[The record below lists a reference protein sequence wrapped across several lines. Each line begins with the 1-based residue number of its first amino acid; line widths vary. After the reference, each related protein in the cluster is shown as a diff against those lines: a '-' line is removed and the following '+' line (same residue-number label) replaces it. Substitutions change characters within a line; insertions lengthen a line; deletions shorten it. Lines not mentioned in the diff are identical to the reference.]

1 MLVLC
6 SAVGPMLSIDIA
18 LFMFVPL
25 MTLIFLGVPVA
36 FALMSVALV
45 FGIWEFGDAVVHIF
59 VAKVQEITSSHVL
72 AAAPLFVFM
81 GAMLERSGT
90 AERLFEAIHMWT
102 RRMPGGLAVG
112 TIAMCVLFA
121 ASSGV
126 VGATETVVGMLAI
139 PVMLRYGYDKGLI
152 SGTICAGG
160 SLGSIIPPSVLVVIL
175 SLIAE
180 IGIGEMFA
188 GMIFPGLM
196 LAGCY
201 VIYILLRCTLD
212 PKSGPR
218 LPPSDDDPSLAEKL
232 RITAV
237 ALLPPVVLI
246 FVVLGTI
253 LAGMAVPTEA
263 ASMGAV
269 GAVVLTVI
277 YRNFTFAVLREAIL
291 KTISIT
297 AMILTILLG
306 GTMFSSVFVG
316 IGGLLAA
323 ERAIEFMAFGP
334 WGTLFLILA
343 LAFLAGFV
351 MDVLSIILI
360 VVPIAVPLIMGFGFD
375 TIWFFILLLITL
387 QTSLLTPPM
396 AGAIFYLRAIAP
408 PEITLRDMYRGMTP
422 FILLHFVVLALVM
435 VFPELALWLPDKLLG
450 FD

>member
-1 MLVLC
+1 MD
-6 SAVGPMLSIDIA
+6 SALI
-18 LFMFVPL
+18 MFLPL
-25 MTLIFLGVPVA
+25 MALIFLGVPVA
-36 FALMSVALV
+36 FALISVALV
-45 FGIWEFGDAVVHIF
+45 FSVMEYGGGTVHLF

-72 AAAPLFVFM
+72 AAAPLFIFM

-112 TIAMCVLFA
+112 TIVMCVLFA

-180 IGIGEMFA
+180 IGIGDMFA
-188 GMIFPGLM
+188 GMLFPGLI
-196 LAGCY
+196 LATL
-201 VIYILLRCTLD
+201 YILYILVRCAFD

-218 LPPSDDDPSLAEKL
+218 LPPTEDDPPLIEKL
-232 RITAV
+232 QITAV
-237 ALLPPVVLI
+237 ALLPPVILI

-253 LAGMAVPTEA
+253 IGGMAVPTEA

-269 GAVVLTVI
+269 GALVLTII
-277 YRNFTFAVLREAIL
+277 YQNFTFGVLKEAIL

-306 GTMFSSVFVG
+306 GTMFSSVF
-316 IGGLLAA
+316 IGSGGYAAA
-323 ERAIEFMAFGP
+323 EEIIEVMQLGG
-334 WGTLFLILA
+334 WGTLFLILF
-343 LAFLAGFV
+343 LVFLAGFV

-360 VVPIAVPLIMGFGFD
+360 VVPIAVPLMNGFGFD

-396 AGAIFYLRAIAP
+396 AGAIFYLRSIAP
-408 PEITLRDMYRGMTP
+408 PSITLRDMYRGMTP
-422 FILLHFVVLALVM
+422 FILLHFVVMGLVM
-435 VFPELALWLPDKLLG
+435 VFPNLALWLPEVLLG
-450 FD
+450 FN

>member
-1 MLVLC
+1 
-6 SAVGPMLSIDIA
+6 
-18 LFMFVPL
+18 
-25 MTLIFLGVPVA
+25 
-36 FALMSVALV
+36 
-45 FGIWEFGDAVVHIF
+45 
-59 VAKVQEITSSHVL
+59 
-72 AAAPLFVFM
+72 
-81 GAMLERSGT
+81 
-90 AERLFEAIHMWT
+90 
-102 RRMPGGLAVG
+102 
-112 TIAMCVLFA
+112 MCVLFA

-139 PVMLRYGYDKGLI
+139 PVMLRYGYDKALI

-180 IGIGEMFA
+180 IGIGDMFA
-188 GMIFPGLM
+188 GMLFPGLM

-201 VIYILLRCTLD
+201 VLYILIRCTLD
-212 PKSGPR
+212 PNSGPR

-253 LAGMAVPTEA
+253 IAGMAVPTEA

-277 YRNFTFAVLREAIL
+277 YRNFTFSVLREAIL

-297 AMILTILLG
+297 AMILTILLA

-323 ERAIEFMAFGP
+323 ERAIEVMEFGS
-334 WGTLFLILA
+334 WGTLLLILA
-343 LAFLAGFV
+343 LTFLAGFV

-360 VVPIAVPLIMGFGFD
+360 VVPVAVPLITGFGFD
-375 TIWFFILLLITL
+375 IIWFFILLLITL

-450 FD
+450 FN

>member
-1 MLVLC
+1 
-6 SAVGPMLSIDIA
+6 MLSIDMA

-25 MTLIFLGVPVA
+25 MVLIFLGVPVA
-36 FALMSVALV
+36 FSLLSVALV
-45 FGIWEFGDAVVHIF
+45 FGIWNFGGGVVHIF
-59 VAKVQEITSSHVL
+59 VGKIQEITASHAL

-90 AERLFEAIHMWT
+90 AKRLFEVIHMWT
-102 RRMPGGLAVG
+102 RWMPGGLAVG
-112 TIAMCVLFA
+112 TILMCVLFA

-139 PVMLRYGYDKGLI
+139 PVMLRHGYDKGLI

-180 IGIGEMFA
+180 IGIGDMFA
-188 GMIFPGLM
+188 AMLFPGLI
-196 LAGCY
+196 LAGLY
-201 VIYILLRCTLD
+201 LLYILIRCGLD
-212 PKSGPR
+212 PNAGPR
-218 LPPSDDDPSLAEKL
+218 VPRPDDEPVLIEKL
-232 RITAV
+232 QLTAV
-237 ALLPPVVLI
+237 ALLPPIMLI
-246 FVVLGTI
+246 LVVLGTI

-263 ASMGAV
+263 ASMGAI
-269 GAVVLTVI
+269 GAIVLTVL
-277 YRNFTFAVLREAIL
+277 YKNFSWEVLREAIL

-306 GTMFSSVFVG
+306 GTIFSSIF
-316 IGGLLAA
+316 IATGGMLAA
-323 ERAIEFMAFGP
+323 ERTIELMQLGA

-343 LAFLAGFV
+343 LTFLAGFV

-360 VVPIAVPLIMGFGFD
+360 VIPIAVPLMLGFGFD
-375 TIWFFILLLITL
+375 VIWFFILLLITL

-422 FILLHFVVLALVM
+422 FILLHFVVLSLVM
-435 VFPELALWLPDKLLG
+435 LFPSVALWLPDKLFG
-450 FD
+450 FN

>member
-1 MLVLC
+1 
-6 SAVGPMLSIDIA
+6 MLSIDIA
-18 LFMFVPL
+18 LFMFAPL
-25 MTLIFLGVPVA
+25 MALIFLGVPVA

-45 FGIWEFGDAVVHIF
+45 FGIWEFGDAAVHLF

-102 RRMPGGLAVG
+102 RRLPGGLAVG

-139 PVMLRYGYDKGLI
+139 PVMLRYGYDKALI

-180 IGIGEMFA
+180 IGIGDMFA
-188 GMIFPGLM
+188 GMLFPGLM

-201 VIYILLRCTLD
+201 VLYILIRCTLD
-212 PKSGPR
+212 PNSGPR

-253 LAGMAVPTEA
+253 IAGMAVPTEA

-277 YRNFTFAVLREAIL
+277 YRNFTFSVLREAIL

-297 AMILTILLG
+297 AMILTILLA

-323 ERAIEFMAFGP
+323 ERAIEVMEFGS
-334 WGTLFLILA
+334 WGTLLLILA
-343 LAFLAGFV
+343 LTFLAGFV

-360 VVPIAVPLIMGFGFD
+360 VVPVAVPLITGFGFD
-375 TIWFFILLLITL
+375 IIWFFILLLITL

-435 VFPELALWLPDKLLG
+435 VFPELALWLPDKLIG
-450 FD
+450 FN

>member
-1 MLVLC
+1 
-6 SAVGPMLSIDIA
+6 MLSVDVA
-18 LFMFVPL
+18 LFMFAPL
-25 MTLIFLGVPVA
+25 MALIFLGVPVA

-45 FGIWEFGDAVVHIF
+45 FGIWEFGDAAVHLF

-102 RRMPGGLAVG
+102 RRLPGGLAVG

-139 PVMLRYGYDKGLI
+139 PVMLRYGYDKSLI

-180 IGIGEMFA
+180 IGIGDMFA
-188 GMIFPGLM
+188 GMLFPGLM

-201 VIYILLRCTLD
+201 VLYILIRCTLD
-212 PKSGPR
+212 PNSGPR
-218 LPPSDDDPSLAEKL
+218 LPPSDDDPSLVEKL

-253 LAGMAVPTEA
+253 IAGMAVPTEA

-323 ERAIEFMAFGP
+323 ERAIEVMEFGS
-334 WGTLFLILA
+334 WGTLLLILA
-343 LAFLAGFV
+343 LTFLAGFV

-360 VVPIAVPLIMGFGFD
+360 VVPVAVPLITGFGFD
-375 TIWFFILLLITL
+375 IIWFFILLLITL

-422 FILLHFVVLALVM
+422 FILLHFIVLALVM

-450 FD
+450 FN

>member
-1 MLVLC
+1 MLN
-6 SAVGPMLSIDIA
+6 IDVA
-18 LFMFVPL
+18 LFMFAPL
-25 MTLIFLGVPVA
+25 MILIFIGVPVA
-36 FALMSVALV
+36 FSLISVALV
-45 FGIWEFGDAVVHIF
+45 FGVWRFGDAAVYVY
-59 VAKVQEITSSHVL
+59 VAKVQEITGSHVL

-102 RRMPGGLAVG
+102 RRMPGGLAIG

-175 SLIAE
+175 ALIAE
-180 IGIGEMFA
+180 IGIGDMFA
-188 GMIFPGLM
+188 GMLLPGLI
-196 LAGCY
+196 LALLY
-201 VIYILLRCTLD
+201 VLYILIRCTLD
-212 PKSGPR
+212 PTSGPR
-218 LPPSDDDPSLAEKL
+218 LPATEDDPPLGEKL
-232 RITAV
+232 RITAI
-237 ALLPPVVLI
+237 ALLPPVLLI
-246 FVVLGTI
+246 FAVLGTI
-253 LAGMAVPTEA
+253 LGGMAVPTEA

-269 GAVVLTVI
+269 GAVVLTLI
-277 YRNFTFAVLREAIL
+277 YRNFTLGVLREAIL

-306 GTMFSSVFVG
+306 GTMFSGVFIG
-316 IGGLLAA
+316 IGGLVAV
-323 ERAIEFMAFGP
+323 ERAIEVLQLGS
-334 WGTLFLILA
+334 WGTLFLILF
-343 LAFLAGFV
+343 LTFLAGFI
-351 MDVLSIILI
+351 MDVISIILI
-360 VVPIAVPLIMGFGFD
+360 VIPIAVPLMLGFGFD
-375 TIWFFILLLITL
+375 IIWFFILLLITL

-422 FILLHFVVLALVM
+422 FIALHFVVLALVM
-435 VFPELALWLPDKLLG
+435 IFPQLALWLPEVLLG

>member
-1 MLVLC
+1 MD
-6 SAVGPMLSIDIA
+6 SALI
-18 LFMFVPL
+18 MFLPL
-25 MTLIFLGVPVA
+25 MALIFLGVPVA
-36 FALMSVALV
+36 FALISVALV
-45 FGIWEFGDAVVHIF
+45 FSVMEYGGGTVHLF

-72 AAAPLFVFM
+72 AAAPLFIFM

-112 TIAMCVLFA
+112 TIVMCVLFA

-180 IGIGEMFA
+180 IGIGDMFA
-188 GMIFPGLM
+188 GMLFPGLI
-196 LAGCY
+196 LATL
-201 VIYILLRCTLD
+201 YILYILVRCAFD

-218 LPPSDDDPSLAEKL
+218 LPPTEDDPPLIEKL
-232 RITAV
+232 QITAV
-237 ALLPPVVLI
+237 ALLPPVILI

-253 LAGMAVPTEA
+253 IGGMAVPTEA

-269 GAVVLTVI
+269 GALVLTII
-277 YRNFTFAVLREAIL
+277 YQNFTFGVLKEAIL

-306 GTMFSSVFVG
+306 GTMFSSVF
-316 IGGLLAA
+316 IGSGGYTAA
-323 ERAIEFMAFGP
+323 EEIIEVMQLGG
-334 WGTLFLILA
+334 WGTLFLILF
-343 LAFLAGFV
+343 LVFLAGFV

-360 VVPIAVPLIMGFGFD
+360 VVPIAVPLMNGFGFD

-396 AGAIFYLRAIAP
+396 AGAIFYLRSIAP
-408 PEITLRDMYRGMTP
+408 PSITLRDMYRGMTP
-422 FILLHFVVLALVM
+422 FILLHFVVMGLVM
-435 VFPELALWLPDKLLG
+435 VFPNLALWLPEVLLG
-450 FD
+450 FN

>member
-1 MLVLC
+1 MQ
-6 SAVGPMLSIDIA
+6 SIDSA
-18 LFMFVPL
+18 LLMFAPL
-25 MTLIFLGVPVA
+25 MVLLFLGAPVA
-36 FALMSVALV
+36 FALIATATVFGVWHFGGSVAHL
-45 FGIWEFGDAVVHIF
+45 F
-59 VAKVQEITSSHVL
+59 VGKVQDIASSHAL
-72 AAAPLFVFM
+72 AAAPLFIFM

-102 RRMPGGLAVG
+102 RRLPGGLAVG
-112 TIAMCVLFA
+112 TIIMCVLFA

-139 PVMLRYGYDKGLI
+139 PVMLRHGYDKGLI

-180 IGIGEMFA
+180 IGIGDMFA
-188 GMIFPGLM
+188 GMLFPGLL
-196 LAGCY
+196 LASL
-201 VIYILLRCTLD
+201 YILYILVRCGID
-212 PKSGPR
+212 PKFGPR
-218 LPPSDDDPSLAEKL
+218 EGTLEDGPPLSEKL

-246 FVVLGTI
+246 TVVLGTI
-253 LAGMAVPTEA
+253 LGGMAVPTEA

-269 GAVVLTVI
+269 GAVVLTI
-277 YRNFTFAVLREAIL
+277 FYGNFSWSVLKESIL

-297 AMILTILLG
+297 SMILTILLG
-306 GTMFSSVFVG
+306 GTMFSGVFIG
-316 IGGLLAA
+316 IGGLFAA
-323 ERAIEFMAFGP
+323 ERAIEVMQLGS
-334 WGTLFLILA
+334 WGTLFLILL
-343 LAFLAGFV
+343 LAFAAGFV

-360 VVPIAVPLIMGFGFD
+360 VIPIAVPLVTGYGFD
-375 TIWFFILLLITL
+375 IIWFFILLLITL

-422 FILLHFVVLALVM
+422 FILLHFVVLAFVM
-435 VFPELALWLPDKLLG
+435 VFPDLALWLPEVLLG

>member
-1 MLVLC
+1 MD
-6 SAVGPMLSIDIA
+6 SALI
-18 LFMFVPL
+18 MFAPL
-25 MTLIFLGVPVA
+25 MALIFLGVPVA
-36 FALMSVALV
+36 FALISVALV
-45 FGIWEFGDAVVHIF
+45 FGVLEFGGTTVHLF
-59 VAKVQEITSSHVL
+59 VAKVQEITSNHVI

-90 AERLFEAIHMWT
+90 ANRLFEAIHMWT

-112 TIAMCVLFA
+112 TIIMCVLFA

-180 IGIGEMFA
+180 IGIGDMFA
-188 GMIFPGLM
+188 GMLLPGLI
-196 LAGCY
+196 LAALY
-201 VIYILLRCTLD
+201 IFYILIRCMLD

-218 LPPSDDDPSLAEKL
+218 PPPSDDDPPLAEKL

-237 ALLPPVVLI
+237 ALLPPVILI
-246 FVVLGTI
+246 FAVLGTI
-253 LAGMAVPTEA
+253 LGGMAVPTEA
-263 ASMGAV
+263 ASMGVV
-269 GAVVLTVI
+269 GALVLTII
-277 YRNFTFAVLREAIL
+277 YRNFTFGVLKEAIL

-306 GTMFSSVFVG
+306 GTMFSSVF
-316 IGGLLAA
+316 IGSGGYTAA
-323 ERAIEFMAFGP
+323 EEIIEVMQLGG
-334 WGTLFLILA
+334 WGTLFLILI
-343 LAFLAGFV
+343 LVFLAGFV

-360 VVPIAVPLIMGFGFD
+360 VVPIAVPLVTGFGFD

-422 FILLHFVVLALVM
+422 FILLHFVVLGLVM
-435 VFPELALWLPDKLLG
+435 MFPGLALWLPEVLLG
-450 FD
+450 FE

>member
-1 MLVLC
+1 
-6 SAVGPMLSIDIA
+6 MLSIEVG
-18 LFMFVPL
+18 LFMFAPL
-25 MTLIFLGVPVA
+25 MVLIFLGVPVA
-36 FALMSVALV
+36 FSLMSVALV
-45 FGIWEFGDAVVHIF
+45 FGLWRFGDATVYIF

-102 RRMPGGLAVG
+102 RRLPGGLAVG

-175 SLIAE
+175 AMIAE

-188 GMIFPGLM
+188 GMLLPGLI
-196 LAGCY
+196 LAGL
-201 VIYILLRCTLD
+201 YILYITIRCGLD
-212 PKSGPR
+212 PKAGPR
-218 LPPSDDDPSLAEKL
+218 LPPAADDPPLAAKL
-232 RITAV
+232 RITVV
-237 ALLPPVVLI
+237 ALVPPVLLI
-246 FVVLGTI
+246 FAVLGTI

-269 GAVVLTVI
+269 GSVLLTLA
-277 YRNFTFAVLREAIL
+277 YRNFSFAVLREAIL
-291 KTISIT
+291 KTILIT
-297 AMILTILLG
+297 GMILTILLG
-306 GTMFSSVFVG
+306 GTMFSGVFIG
-316 IGGLLAA
+316 IGGLFAV
-323 ERAIEFMAFGP
+323 ERLIEALQLGP
-334 WGTLFLILA
+334 WGTMVLILI
-343 LAFLAGFV
+343 LTFLAGFV

-360 VVPIAVPLIMGFGFD
+360 VVPIAIPLMTGYGFD
-375 TIWFFILLLITL
+375 IIWFFILLLITL

-408 PEITLRDMYRGMTP
+408 KEITLRDMYRGMTP
-422 FILLHFVVLALVM
+422 FIALHFVVLGLVM
-435 VFPELALWLPDKLLG
+435 TFPALALWLPEVLLG

>member
-1 MLVLC
+1 
-6 SAVGPMLSIDIA
+6 MLSIDIA
-18 LFMFVPL
+18 LFMFAPL
-25 MTLIFLGVPVA
+25 MALIFLGVPVA

-45 FGIWEFGDAVVHIF
+45 FGIWEFGDAAVHLF

-102 RRMPGGLAVG
+102 RRLPGGLAVG

-139 PVMLRYGYDKGLI
+139 PVMLRYGYDKALI

-180 IGIGEMFA
+180 IGIGDMFA
-188 GMIFPGLM
+188 GMLFPGLM

-201 VIYILLRCTLD
+201 VLYILIRCTLD
-212 PKSGPR
+212 PNSGPR

-246 FVVLGTI
+246 FIVLGTI
-253 LAGMAVPTEA
+253 IAGMAVPTEA

-277 YRNFTFAVLREAIL
+277 YRNFTFSVLREAIL

-297 AMILTILLG
+297 AMILTILLA

-323 ERAIEFMAFGP
+323 ERAIEVMEFGS
-334 WGTLFLILA
+334 WGTLLLILA
-343 LAFLAGFV
+343 LTFLAGFV

-360 VVPIAVPLIMGFGFD
+360 VVPVAVPLITGFGFD
-375 TIWFFILLLITL
+375 IIWFFILLLITL

-450 FD
+450 FN

>member
-1 MLVLC
+1 
-6 SAVGPMLSIDIA
+6 MLSIDIA
-18 LFMFVPL
+18 LFMFAPL
-25 MTLIFLGVPVA
+25 MALIFLGVPVA

-45 FGIWEFGDAVVHIF
+45 FGIWEFGDAAVHLF

-102 RRMPGGLAVG
+102 RRLPGGLAVG

-139 PVMLRYGYDKGLI
+139 PVMLRYGYDKALI

-180 IGIGEMFA
+180 IGIGDMFA
-188 GMIFPGLM
+188 GMLFPGLM

-201 VIYILLRCTLD
+201 VLYILIRCTLD
-212 PKSGPR
+212 PNSGPR

-253 LAGMAVPTEA
+253 IAGMAVPTEA

-277 YRNFTFAVLREAIL
+277 YRNFTFSVLREAIL

-297 AMILTILLG
+297 AMILTILLA

-323 ERAIEFMAFGP
+323 ERAIEVMEFGS
-334 WGTLFLILA
+334 WGTLLLILA
-343 LAFLAGFV
+343 LTFLAGFV

-360 VVPIAVPLIMGFGFD
+360 VVPVAVPLITGFGFD
-375 TIWFFILLLITL
+375 IIWFFILLLITL

-450 FD
+450 FN